1 MVGQGPHPS
10 QPAGPTEGEAAD
22 QQFDALRMAVQS
34 FEAFFLQYLLQS
46 MRSTIPETGLMGGGF
61 AIDTYQGMLDQAMAD
76 EMATA
81 GGIGIGDLLFEQ
93 LRPHVWTA

>member
-1 MVGQGPHPS
+1 
-10 QPAGPTEGEAAD
+10 
-22 QQFDALRMAVQS
+22 
-34 FEAFFLQYLLQS
+34 
-46 MRSTIPETGLMGGGF
+46 MGGGF
-61 AIDTYQGMLDQAMAD
+61 AIDTYQGMLDQAIAD